1 MFSETA
7 LESASATE
15 NISNESES
23 EDTRKVVTRVS
34 VKMETSEDGDLPDEG
49 RDEKQGGE
57 EEEGEERAI
66 GAKKVNALELDNLSD
81 FDLKVDDDEEERDG
95 GEQQHIELDRAV
107 APVTDSCN
115 ETEPKTKAK
124 LQKRIRR
131 KQTHDDDGDDVTGE
145 EGNGADVEEGE
156 IQVCFA
162 WVMETK
168 VHLVEDIVLGEY

>member
-1 MFSETA
+1 
-7 LESASATE
+7 
-15 NISNESES
+15 
-23 EDTRKVVTRVS
+23 
-34 VKMETSEDGDLPDEG
+34 METSEDGDLAGEG
-49 RDEKQGGE
+49 RDEEQGGE
-57 EEEGEERAI
+57 GESEGKGEERAS

-81 FDLKVDDDEEERDG
+81 FDLKVDDDDEEGEG

-124 LQKRIRR
+124 LQKQIRR

-168 VHLVEDIVLGEY
+168 VRLVEDIVLGECQLNKVSVDM